1 MLHLVILC
9 GDSGTRLRSLS
20 SETRLE
26 RVVAREDRKTL
37 FKAVLRCAGLSLTG
51 AER

>member
-20 SETRLE
+20 PETRLE
-26 RVVAREDRKTL
+26 QCSREDRKTL